1 MVRGRYVFDI
11 FLLIGIIVKVN
22 VGKLN
27 FEEEINELKLNIVV
41 VFF

>member
-27 FEEEINELKLNIVV
+27 LEEEINELKLNIVV